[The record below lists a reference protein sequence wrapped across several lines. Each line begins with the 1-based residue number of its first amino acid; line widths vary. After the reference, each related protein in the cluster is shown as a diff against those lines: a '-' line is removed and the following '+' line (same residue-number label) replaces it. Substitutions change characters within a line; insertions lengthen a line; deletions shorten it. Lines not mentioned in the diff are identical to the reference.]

1 MVYNLT
7 LPSSVEEGSVNLG
20 TGFRSRTSLFRAA
33 KTNRGGTELG
43 ITEVPGIYRVVIGR
57 PANGVGGRI
66 QPTATSNTSISSGLR
81 PLRILFRHEPIVIGV
96 IPIINPLADVSD
108 YVVETIAVGLER
120 SDRHGIGARKVCRNA
135 LVSVEASGPL
145 WRLDVPF
152 TGIDI
157 IGISPRIVI
166 PVESASR
173 RFLPLGFGWQTF
185 AGPLA
190 VGSRF
195 EPIYVVNGQLLF
207 SSLDLAL
214 RPMPRRLSARGCLKE
229 FPVVGVGYLVLVE
242 VEGIQINMVSRPVVQ
257 LVYWHKV
264 CGIGVDR
271 IGATHP
277 ELASRNLDHVFRR
290 CGLCREWC
298 CGTNKAENGE

>member
-1 MVYNLT
+1 MVYSLT

-20 TGFRSRTSLFRAA
+20 TGFRRRTSLFRAA

-81 PLRILFRHEPIVIGV
+81 PLRIPFRHEHIVIGV
-96 IPIINPLADVSD
+96 IPVIDPLADVSD
-108 YVVETIAVGLER
+108 HVVETITVGLKGP
-120 SDRHGIGARKVCRNA
+120 DRHCVGTFKTCRYG
-135 LVSVEASGPL
+135 LVGVDASGSL
-145 WRLDVPF
+145 WRLQIPF

-157 IGISPRIVI
+157 IGISPRVMV
-166 PVESASR
+166 PVESAAR
-173 RFLPLGFGWQTF
+173 RFLPFGFRWQTF

-195 EPIYVVNGQLLF
+195 EPVDVVNGELFF

-214 RPMPRRLSARGCLKE
+214 RPVPRRLSA
-229 FPVVGVGYLVLVE
+229 
-242 VEGIQINMVSRPVVQ
+242 
-257 LVYWHKV
+257 
-264 CGIGVDR
+264 
-271 IGATHP
+271 
-277 ELASRNLDHVFRR
+277 
-290 CGLCREWC
+290 
-298 CGTNKAENGE
+298 GTR